1 MIYIT
6 QWFISLL
13 SLLYDNATMASV
25 VFSTTFRIIRFSY
38 VFVSFSGSNLMKTYD
53 VREVISRVFDGSE
66 FHEFK
71 QLYGETLVTGFAKL
85 YGQTVRKKIYIVD
98 KHFL

>member
-1 MIYIT
+1 
-6 QWFISLL
+6 
-13 SLLYDNATMASV
+13 
-25 VFSTTFRIIRFSY
+25 
-38 VFVSFSGSNLMKTYD
+38 MKTYD